1 MPRFCNKTF
10 KRKFGSNYKDSS
22 ASEDLKKGQEQPA
35 SMYIKN
41 SSSKLGK
48 FNDEY
53 VSFLDSSENFCEI
66 IDIPLFSSVLK
77 QHVLCVK
84 CKKQGIDI
92 KFGRQIQGLATE
104 LLICCEFC
112 GLIQPLLNTRFT
124 NTVVNKKDTKVYEV
138 NTRLAYAM
146 RSVGKGEAAVKVFC
160 GVMNLPSPP
169 KRFYES
175 LNALNNATEKVA
187 KVSMA
192 LAAAETLSFNNG
204 NPNVLVAIDGTW
216 QKRGH
221 TTLNGVVIAVSVDT
235 GKVIDA
241 EILSRKCSCHFNGNL
256 HSDECSANYFGN
268 SGGMEVEGA
277 LRIFNRSEVL
287 HNLRY
292 TQYLDDGESKAY
304 KAVLESKP
312 YKDVNI
318 EKLECVGHVE
328 KRMGTRLR
336 ALKLKCKKLEDK
348 KSLGGRN
355 RLTDAEIDKLQR
367 YYGLAI
373 RNNSGNLSA
382 MKQAIWAIFFHK
394 ISTDLNPQ
402 HGLCPLGDDSWC
414 GYNRSK
420 LKGLITK
427 LKVLDLLNIQPGFY
441 TCRALQEAD
450 HARIRKAEKAIS
462 RRTKEARIKNRQL
475 KCRQED
481 DLADDPRN
489 PSYGSG

>member
-1 MPRFCNKTF
+1 MDKNNLQVCILRIL
-10 KRKFGSNYKDSS
+10 SS
-22 ASEDLKKGQEQPA
+22 SK
-35 SMYIKN
+35 
-41 SSSKLGK
+41 SKLGK

-146 RSVGKGEAAVKVFC
+146 RSVGKGEAATKVFC
-160 GVMNLPSPP
+160 GVMNLPPPP

-175 LNALNNATEKVA
+175 LHALNNATEKVA

-204 NPNVLVAIDGTW
+204 NPNVPVAIDGTW

-221 TTLNGVVIAVSVDT
+221 TSLNGVVTAVSVDT
-235 GKVIDA
+235 GKIIDA

-292 TQYLDDGESKAY
+292 TQYLGDGDSKAY

-328 KRMGTRLR
+328 KDGYATQ
-336 ALKLKCKKLEDK
+336 
-348 KSLGGRN
+348 G
-355 RLTDAEIDKLQR
+355 I
-367 YYGLAI
+367 
-373 RNNSGNLSA
+373 
-382 MKQAIWAIFFHK
+382 K
-394 ISTDLNPQ
+394 IKIKRQ
-402 HGLCPLGDDSWC
+402 
-414 GYNRSK
+414 K
-420 LKGLITK
+420 
-427 LKVLDLLNIQPGFY
+427 
-441 TCRALQEAD
+441 
-450 HARIRKAEKAIS
+450 ARGQKIS
-462 RRTKEARIKNRQL
+462 RR
-475 KCRQED
+475 
-481 DLADDPRN
+481 P
-489 PSYGSG
+489 